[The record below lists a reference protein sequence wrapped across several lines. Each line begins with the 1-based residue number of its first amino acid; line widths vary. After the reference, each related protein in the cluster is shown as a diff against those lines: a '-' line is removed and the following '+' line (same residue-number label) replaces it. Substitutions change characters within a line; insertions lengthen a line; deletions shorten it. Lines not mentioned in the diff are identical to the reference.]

1 MSAAPSFGRL
11 RYYLYPVLVVAL
23 VGLVFAKLGISPS
36 LGGSTPERRK
46 VEIGKDYYVTVS
58 LIELAATNGDDS
70 WDSVDE
76 SGPDIYVE
84 IFWKG
89 NRIYRSTTKDDTFVA
104 KWSNAEM
111 SLRDLAI
118 SGSKTS
124 MDDLIRAARLNVRA
138 GETIEI
144 KVFESDLIGA
154 TAAGEMSLPVTGLE
168 IGDHTYEFQT
178 GGLRRIILRVLDMQ
192 DAVDPLR

>member
-1 MSAAPSFGRL
+1 L
-11 RYYLYPVLVVAL
+11 RYYLYPLLIVAVIGAL
-23 VGLVFAKLGISPS
+23 LTELGISPPLRS
-36 LGGSTPERRK
+36 SSSETRK
-46 VEIGKDYYVTVS
+46 VVPGHDYYVTVS
-58 LIELAATNGDDS
+58 LAELAATNENAP
-70 WDSVDE
+70 WDSIDE

-84 IFWKG
+84 IYWKG

-111 SLRDLAI
+111 SLRDLALT
-118 SGSKTS
+118 GQKTS

-144 KVFESDLIGA
+144 KVYESDLIGA
-154 TAAGEMSLPVTGLE
+154 TLAGELSIAVTDLE
-168 IGDHTYEFQT
+168 IGDHTYEFKQ
-178 GGLRRIILRVLDMQ
+178 GGVRRLVLRVLDMQ